1 MGRKKREKP
10 ARLSEKLR
18 QIREALGLSQL
29 ELVRRMGLEDRLTKS
44 EISAFERGTHE
55 PNLLVLLAYS
65 DIANVFLEV
74 LVRDS
79 LDLPDNLPSPSKH
92 QGVSKKIKSRNARGR
107 KN

>member
-18 QIREALGLSQL
+18 QIREMLRLSQL

-79 LDLPDNLPSPSKH
+79 LDLPDNLPSSNKH
-92 QGVSKKIKSRNARGR
+92 QGVSKKTKRRNARGR
-107 KN
+107 ED

>member
-10 ARLSEKLR
+10 ARLNEKLR
-18 QIREALGLSQL
+18 QIREGLGLSQA
-29 ELVRRMGLEDRLTKS
+29 EIVRRMGLEARITKS

-65 DIANVFLEV
+65 DVANVQLEV

-79 LDLPDNLPSPSKH
+79 LDLPTRLPSPLRHEGIKRRS
-92 QGVSKKIKSRNARGR
+92 QGN
-107 KN
+107 